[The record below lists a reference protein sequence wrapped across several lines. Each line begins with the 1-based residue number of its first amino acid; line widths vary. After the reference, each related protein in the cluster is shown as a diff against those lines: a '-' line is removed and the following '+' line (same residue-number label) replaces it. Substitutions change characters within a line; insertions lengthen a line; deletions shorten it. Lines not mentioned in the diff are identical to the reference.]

1 MQKNDIALTPHF
13 TLAELTRTDNEKLR
27 EENYQAGRAILVKMS
42 QLANFA
48 EGVRKVIA
56 CPMIITSGYRCAA
69 LNKAVGGSKTSQHL
83 KCEAVDFIPKNMS
96 ARAAFDLIRQS
107 PIEYGQLILEK
118 RGQGHILHIS
128 MGKKRQNLYSPAA
141 GKYQAWKDDET
152 VA

>member
-1 MQKNDIALTPHF
+1 MQKNDIAFTPHF

-27 EENYQAGRAILVKMS
+27 EENYKAGCAILFKMS
-42 QLANFA
+42 QLAFFA
-48 EGVRKVIA
+48 ENVRKIIN

-128 MGKKRQNLYSPAA
+128 IGKKRQNLYSPAA
-141 GKYQAWKDDET
+141 GKYQAWKDET

>member
-1 MQKNDIALTPHF
+1 METNDLILSPHF
-13 TLAELTRTDNEKLR
+13 TLFEMTRTDNENLR
-27 EENYQAGRAILVKMS
+27 EENFSAGRALLYKMV
-42 QLANFA
+42 QLAHFA
-48 EGVRKVIA
+48 ENVRKIIN
-56 CPMIITSGYRCAA
+56 CPMIVTSGYRCAA